1 MKDKKL
7 RKLIQKPLRFH
18 HQDIHEEL
26 DGIRDLLARIVIN
39 IEDIRATLQETHR
52 ETPVALRSQAG
63 GQDTED
69 RAEAGKLPRAEDSP
83 SS

>member
-7 RKLIQKPLRFH
+7 KKLIQKPLRFH

-39 IEDIRATLQETHR
+39 IEDIRTTLQETR
-52 ETPVALRSQAG
+52 NETAISLHPQTG
-63 GQDTED
+63 GPAAEN
-69 RAEAGKLPRAEDSP
+69 RAEASELPRAEGSP
-83 SS
+83 GS